1 MHDAM
6 ALENRGIP
14 TLVVCTAPFLD
25 SALIHARTFGR
36 TGFQPASFPHP
47 LGALDREGVRE
58 RAAAVQDQIVKAL
71 TSGQ

>member
-25 SALIHARTFGR
+25 SARIHARTFGR
-36 TGFQPASFPHP
+36 TGFQPITIPHP
-47 LGALDREGVRE
+47 LGALDRDGVTG
-58 RAAAVQDQIVKAL
+58 RAAIVRDQIVKAL
-71 TSGQ
+71 TSDH

>member
-14 TLVVCTAPFLD
+14 TLVVCTAPFMD

-36 TGFQPASFPHP
+36 TGFQPISIPHP
-47 LGALDREGVRE
+47 LGALNRDGVKE
-58 RAAAVQDQIVKAL
+58 RAAAVQDQVVKTL

>member
-14 TLVVCTAPFLD
+14 TVVICTAPFLD

-36 TGFQPASFPHP
+36 SNFQPAIIPHP
-47 LGALDREGVRE
+47 LGAVEPERVSELARGVE
-58 RAAAVQDQIVKAL
+58 AQIIAAL
-71 TSGQ
+71 TTAG

>member
-1 MHDAM
+1 M

-36 TGFQPASFPHP
+36 SGFQPISIPHP
-47 LGALDREGVRE
+47 LGALDREGVKARS
-58 RAAAVQDQIVKAL
+58 ATIQDQVIKAL

>member
-14 TLVVCTAPFLD
+14 TLVVCTAPFMD

-36 TGFQPASFPHP
+36 SGFQPVSIPHP
-47 LGALDREGVRE
+47 LGALDREGVKG
-58 RAAAVQDQIVKAL
+58 RAATVQGQVIKAL

>member
-6 ALENRGIP
+6 ALENRGVP

-36 TGFQPASFPHP
+36 TGFQPISIPHP
-47 LGALDREGVRE
+47 LGALGREGVTE
-58 RAAAVQDQIVKAL
+58 RAASVRDQIVKAL
-71 TSGQ
+71 TSEE